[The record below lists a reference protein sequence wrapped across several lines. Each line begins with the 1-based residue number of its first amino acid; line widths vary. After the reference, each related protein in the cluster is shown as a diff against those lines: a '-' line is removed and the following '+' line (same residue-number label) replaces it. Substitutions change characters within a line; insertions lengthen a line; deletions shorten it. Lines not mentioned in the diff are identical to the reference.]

1 MRRRGACSLR
11 SLAALPSLLLAACA
25 PTLGAPAAPRQ
36 PIPHAPAGAA
46 VGATATLLAAHA
58 GEPTLPDLDARQA
71 IFAVV
76 YVVFSAALDPASVTE
91 ERFLVAL
98 DDGRRVVPA
107 RATLVS
113 SRAPHEQRAVVLA
126 LARPKGGKAPR
137 PLSVSVIG
145 ALYTSSGAPL
155 EGSSGEI
162 EAAEAAA
169 RLLAARLLSAPPPGC
184 AAAEQGLRTYWTLPM
199 ARAAGVDGE
208 IAVSLAGGGLAPARV
223 VDLSEESGDGLR
235 AAAHVVDLCVGSSA
249 GEAARLVIGGGA
261 LADIYGRPS
270 AAADAA
276 ISRARGE

>member
-1 MRRRGACSLR
+1 MR

-25 PTLGAPAAPRQ
+25 PTMGAPAAPRQ
-36 PIPHAPAGAA
+36 PIPHAPAGA

-91 ERFLVAL
+91 GRFLVAL

-107 RATLVS
+107 RATLVN

-169 RLLAARLLSAPPPGC
+169 RLLAARLLAAPPPGC

-223 VDLSEESGDGLR
+223 VDLSEEAGEGDGLR